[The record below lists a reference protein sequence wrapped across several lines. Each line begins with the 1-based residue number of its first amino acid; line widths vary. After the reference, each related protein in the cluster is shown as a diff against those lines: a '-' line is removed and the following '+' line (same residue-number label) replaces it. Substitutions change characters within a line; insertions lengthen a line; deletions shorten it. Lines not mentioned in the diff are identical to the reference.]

1 MGERGRAHLRG
12 SGFVRGLL
20 RGGQCRRVGRTSL
33 SAVSHSPRD
42 WSGHCMSEGTFDGLL
57 RHDFPG
63 ISALPMVLQPRPI
76 WSIGAPRRVSD
87 SVGDVLRVGRGELTG
102 SKEPG
107 APPPSFLSANIFQI
121 CPVLAPPQ
129 FHLTGSVCAYLADRC
144 CSVGDHLETFCLPQA
159 TLTALCGPS
168 WRAGEREGDKPLEP
182 KTGTHNSR

>member
-1 MGERGRAHLRG
+1 M
-12 SGFVRGLL
+12 
-20 RGGQCRRVGRTSL
+20 GRTSL
-33 SAVSHSPRD
+33 SVVSPSPPD
-42 WSGHCMSEGTFDGLL
+42 WSGHCVRGPWTVDGGVTF
-57 RHDFPG
+57 PE
-63 ISALPMVLQPRPI
+63 SAAVPVVLQPRPI
-76 WSIGAPRRVSD
+76 LSIVAPWRVSD
-87 SVGDVLRVGRGELTG
+87 SVGDVLRGGRGEPTG

-168 WRAGEREGDKPLEP
+168 WRAGEREGDRPLEL
-182 KTGTHNSR
+182 KTGTHNVRWSAWHTAVCH